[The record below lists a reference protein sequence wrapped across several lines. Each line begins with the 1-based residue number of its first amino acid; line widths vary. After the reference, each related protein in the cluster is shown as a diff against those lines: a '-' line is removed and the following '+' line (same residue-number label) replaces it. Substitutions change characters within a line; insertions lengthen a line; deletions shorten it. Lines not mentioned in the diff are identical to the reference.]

1 MFLYSHHPSGHL
13 WLVGSSLKSWSLR
26 LNFLSYMKSVNTK
39 NKEMKLGPGVLG
51 TLGHRACPIN
61 RKTQE
66 EDATEMLEKMNL
78 KYPKWEYLQ
87 SKKGEDEIWLKDD
100 IFDFECIS

>member
-1 MFLYSHHPSGHL
+1 
-13 WLVGSSLKSWSLR
+13 
-26 LNFLSYMKSVNTK
+26 
-39 NKEMKLGPGVLG
+39 MKLGPGVLG

-100 IFDFECIS
+100 IFDFECILANSLIELLYAINSKKHLDYKTYNFS